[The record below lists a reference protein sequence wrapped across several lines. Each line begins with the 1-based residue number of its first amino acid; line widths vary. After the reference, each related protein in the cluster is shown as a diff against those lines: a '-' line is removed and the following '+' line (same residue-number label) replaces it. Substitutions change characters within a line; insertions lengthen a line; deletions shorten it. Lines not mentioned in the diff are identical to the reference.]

1 MSIVGTSLWR
11 CTVRLHVS
19 AYITVWRTNSFLS
32 CIQSDI
38 DIFYFDR
45 QTQQEQLCIL
55 FYHRSRKTKKKKI
68 FFEVISNNE
77 NE

>member
-32 CIQSDI
+32 YIQSDI

-45 QTQQEQLCIL
+45 QTQQEPLCIL
-55 FYHRSRKTKKKKI
+55 FHHRSRKTKKKEN
-68 FFEVISNNE
+68 FVELISNNE